1 MGVLSNTVHV
11 VASVLFSTRVT
22 SLEAALEKSFTVS
35 KGLAIL
41 QLCTILVTSHET
53 RAGQSQEN
61 SY

>member
-35 KGLAIL
+35 KGLASPRIMYY
-41 QLCTILVTSHET
+41 THEI
-53 RAGQSQEN
+53 RAGQGN
-61 SY
+61 SH